1 MDPVALVIQAVFY
14 VLFGVA
20 VWRWVHLRGPVELG
34 VVGVFSATAALFL
47 LSFVSAFAPDLT
59 AAIRPVSLAVLAA
72 QPYLVV
78 RLLDQIWKV
87 PAWASRLALAG
98 FIGTTAALL
107 GLGSRSLV
115 AILTLVVYFGL
126 TETLAAIRFTRLAG
140 RRRGVHR
147 MRLTLAGVA
156 TALFGLAIVVA
167 GIGSAAS
174 NGAASSP
181 AIQVAGRL
189 LALLAALGY
198 LGAFLPPGWLTA
210 FFHRAAAFDL
220 ARQVVSIR
228 PGEGPAI
235 LWGQLA
241 FAAESILGAASVR
254 IDDANDR
261 PVELRRTD
269 PAGQSAGGPS
279 DTDPAGRPASAPPID
294 SQTGSEIVVPLLA
307 DGHKVAT
314 LTAKLVGRPLFVED
328 DIAIVGLLGSL
339 TARAVQHD
347 EDMSRLRAT
356 ELALEESAALRAS
369 EARFRVFLEADP
381 NAILATDE
389 TGRVTWATRSSADLF
404 AYPDSQ
410 LLGRDLA
417 DLLELPAQDAGPAR
431 IAPGEIRRLE
441 TTAARGDGSTL
452 PVEVALRQ
460 LEVDGRPTT
469 VAIVSDATWREE
481 ANQIRDRFVGILS
494 HELRTP
500 ITSIYGGA
508 QLLLKREADLDATTR
523 TDLIVG
529 LADESDRLQR
539 MIENLLI
546 LDRVERGA
554 DFFGPRPVLVQRVLA
569 AVIEHE
575 RALWPAIEVR
585 LDVAGDLP
593 VVTGDEDQLAQ
604 ILRNLISNAG
614 KYAGDRAT
622 IEVRARFESGWVR
635 VTVTDDGP
643 GFPAEEADQL
653 FSLYYRS
660 ARSRAAPG
668 AGIGL
673 YVCRNLVE
681 AMGGAIWARVVP
693 TGGAEFGFTL
703 PPYVDADDLPAIE
716 AAIEEADEDRDAA
729 GPADAWAAAAL

>member
-59 AAIRPVSLAVLAA
+59 AAIRPVSLGLLIA
-72 QPYLVV
+72 QPYLIV
-78 RLLDQIWKV
+78 RLLDLIWKV
-87 PAWASRLALAG
+87 PVWASRLALAG
-98 FIGTTAALL
+98 FIGTTVALL

-115 AILTLVVYFGL
+115 AIAMLVVYFGL
-126 TETLAAIRFTRLAG
+126 TETLAAIQFTRLAA

-156 TALFGLAIVVA
+156 TELFGLAIVVA

-181 AIQVAGRL
+181 AVQVAGRL

-198 LGAFLPPGWLTA
+198 LAAFVPPGWLTA

-241 FAAESILGAASVR
+241 LAAESILGAASVR

-261 PVELRRTD
+261 PVEVSRPTD
-269 PAGQSAGGPS
+269 PVDPAAGETSVPDPVLPPATAWPVAGQ
-279 DTDPAGRPASAPPID
+279 TR
-294 SQTGSEIVVPLLA
+294 SEVVVPLFA
-307 DGHKVAT
+307 DGQKVAT
-314 LTAKLVGRPLFVED
+314 LTAQLVGRPLFVED

-356 ELALEESAALRAS
+356 ELALEESAAVRAS

-381 NAILATDE
+381 NAILAADD

-410 LLGRDLA
+410 LLGRHLA
-417 DLLELPAQDAGPAR
+417 DLLELPAEDGRLAR

-452 PVEVALRQ
+452 SVEVALRQ
-460 LEVDGRPTT
+460 LDVDGRPTT

-508 QLLLKREADLDATTR
+508 QLLLKREAELDVATR
-523 TDLIVG
+523 TDLLVG

-554 DFFGPRPVLVQRVLA
+554 DFFGPRPVLIQRILA
-569 AVIEHE
+569 AVIDHE
-575 RALWPAIEVR
+575 RALWPAIEVQ
-585 LDVAGDLP
+585 LEVAGDLP

-604 ILRNLISNAG
+604 VLRNLLSNAV

-622 IEVRARFESGWVR
+622 IGVRARFADGWVR

-681 AMGGAIWARVVP
+681 AMGGTIWARAVP

-703 PPYVDADDLPAIE
+703 APYVDADDLPDLATGMDVDHDAI
-716 AAIEEADEDRDAA
+716 
-729 GPADAWAAAAL
+729 GPADSWAAAAS